1 VPLLDQELLKKTGIM
16 GLASGELIAAV
27 GGGYWLGTWLDRK
40 WNTAPVFM
48 AALAL
53 LGLIYAGWRISK
65 LAKEWMK

>member
-48 AALAL
+48 ASLAL